1 MADLK
6 EMHDRMVAQ
15 IPEGATHDEDACTF
29 CMESALTGDDM
40 ADKTFTEAELK
51 TALDLAVAE
60 AVKPLQDKIT
70 ELNASQ
76 ESAEV
81 DAKIAEATRELTEQL
96 AAAEA
101 ERDTAVIEKQTAA
114 DELANVTAYLEG
126 VSAEE
131 ASKAEAAE
139 RKDARVASVAEVA
152 SFEKDYVEKNAE
164 RWAAMDDESF
174 DALLDDYKAAGA
186 KPATAA
192 GESTLPATGTALT
205 AARETA
211 GSDVDPVKAVI
222 RLRDS
227 RIDPRHI

>member
-15 IPEGATHDEDACTF
+15 IPEGATHNEDTCTF
-29 CMESALTGDDM
+29 CMESASTGDDM

-76 ESAEV
+76 ETAEV
-81 DAKIAEATRELTEQL
+81 DAKIAEATRELTEKL

-131 ASKAEAAE
+131 ASKAEADE
-139 RKDARVASVAEVA
+139 RKGARVAAVAEVA

-174 DALLDDYKAAGA
+174 TALLDDYKAAGA

-192 GESTLPATGTALT
+192 GESTLPTGTALT

-211 GSDVDPVKAVI
+211 GSDVDPVTAVI

>member
-15 IPEGATHDEDACTF
+15 IPDGATHNPDTCTL
-29 CMESALTGDDM
+29 CMESASTGDDM
-40 ADKTFTEAELK
+40 PDKTFTEAEHQA
-51 TALDLAVAE
+51 ALALAVAE
-60 AVKPLQDKIT
+60 AVKPLQDQIT

-76 ESAEV
+76 ETAEV
-81 DAKIAEATRELTEQL
+81 EAKITEATRELTEKL

-101 ERDTAVIEKQTAA
+101 ERDTAVIERQNAA
-114 DELANVTAYLEG
+114 DELANVTSYLEG
-126 VSAEE
+126 VASEE
-131 ASKAEAAE
+131 AAKAAAEAVRDE
-139 RKDARVASVAEVA
+139 RIAKVADVAA
-152 SFEKDYVEKNAE
+152 FEEDYVEKNAE
-164 RWAAMDDESF
+164 RWAAMDEESF

-192 GESTLPATGTALT
+192 GESTMPKGTALQ

-211 GSDVDPVKAVI
+211 GSATDPVKDVI
-222 RLRDS
+222 RLRDR